1 MTMLTADQTNYQ
13 ARPSM
18 NPQLDAIDRAIL
30 DALVENA
37 RIPVAELA
45 RRVGLSK
52 TPVALRIR
60 AMEEIGLITGY
71 RATIDPDSAGLPLAA
86 YISIAPLD
94 PTEPDDIPDRLRDVS
109 AIEACHS
116 VAGDMSYLLKVRV
129 ATPHELEELIALVR
143 SRGNV
148 STRTTVVLSTSWEG
162 RSASGGG
169 MPDRSA
175 DDPAAATATAGT
187 SSGDRDDVS
196 GRSEP

>member
-13 ARPSM
+13 ARHSM

-71 RATIDPDSAGLPLAA
+71 RAMLSPIKLGLTHVTYMEVRLTDTREKALAQFNA
-86 YISIAPLD
+86 A
-94 PTEPDDIPDRLRDVS
+94 
-109 AIEACHS
+109 
-116 VAGDMSYLLKVRV
+116 VR
-129 ATPHELEELIALVR
+129 LIAEVEECYMIAGGFDYLIKVR
-143 SRGNV
+143 SRDMTDFRRIMAEKISALPHV
-148 STRTTVVLSTSWEG
+148 ASTS
-162 RSASGGG
+162 SY
-169 MPDRSA
+169 
-175 DDPAAATATAGT
+175 
-187 SSGDRDDVS
+187 VS
-196 GRSEP
+196 MEAVVEQGWTRG